1 MKKGIMLSLA
11 MATVFTVGTST
22 VSKAAAGIELNYED
36 VGVSITLSDKY
47 NYVYDADNIYGDD
60 ISEYGIN
67 PDTIVKS
74 IKSTPGVYFKALYV
88 DDNNYFR
95 ESYMSFIEGEDKLG
109 HLKDYSKEDL
119 AKCGGNFAKE
129 MKDGV
134 GKDGIKSVEY
144 KDIFYTE
151 GGLPYFQF
159 VITGTNTDGDY
170 ASGYLF
176 TIANNNYYY
185 FYTRSY
191 APSVDA
197 DSLLK
202 DSQELVEGVEI
213 TYDKNI
219 KSNANIS
226 GGIDWKKVG
235 SKSAYGAVFGAV
247 IGASISAINKK
258 NKKKK
263 NVKNT
268 VEKA

>member
-1 MKKGIMLSLA
+1 MKKSIMLSMAL
-11 MATVFTVGTST
+11 ATVLAVGPST
-22 VSKAAAGIELNYED
+22 VSKAASGIERNYED
-36 VGVSITLSDKY
+36 IGVSINLSDKY
-47 NYVYDADNIYGDD
+47 NYVYDAENIYGDD

-67 PDTIVKS
+67 PDTIIKT
-74 IKSTPGVYFKALYV
+74 IKSTPGKYFDALYV

-95 ESYMSFIEGEDKLG
+95 ESYLNYTEGEDELG

-119 AKCGGNFAKE
+119 AQFGENMAKE
-129 MKDGV
+129 MEDFV
-134 GKDGIKSVEY
+134 GKDGIKTYEY

-159 VITGTNTDGDY
+159 VITGTNDDGDFT
-170 ASGYLF
+170 AGFLC
-176 TIANNNYYY
+176 TIANNNYYH

-268 VEKA
+268 AEKA

>member
-1 MKKGIMLSLA
+1 MKKSIMLSMVL
-11 MATVFTVGTST
+11 ATVLAVGHST
-22 VSKAAAGIELNYED
+22 VSKAASGVELNYENIGIS
-36 VGVSITLSDKY
+36 VTLSDKY

-67 PDTIVKS
+67 PDTFVKK
-74 IKSTPGVYFKALYV
+74 IKSTPEAYFVALYV

-95 ESYMSFIEGEDKLG
+95 ESGLKFFEGEEKIG
-109 HLKDYSKEDL
+109 HLKDYSKEEVAEL
-119 AKCGGNFAKE
+119 AENSSKE
-129 MKDGV
+129 SEEWV
-134 GKDGIKSVEY
+134 GKYGIKSVEY

-151 GGLPYFQF
+151 GGLPYFQTI
-159 VITGTNTDGDY
+159 ITGTNEQGDY
-170 ASGYLF
+170 TAGCLY

-197 DSLLK
+197 DSVLK

-213 TYDKNI
+213 TYDKTI

-226 GGIDWKKVG
+226 GGIDWEQVG
-235 SKSAYGAVFGAV
+235 AKSAYGAVIGAV
-247 IGASISAINKK
+247 VGGVGVRFGRKIKK
-258 NKKKK
+258 NK
-263 NVKNT
+263 VKNT

>member
-47 NYVYDADNIYGDD
+47 DYVYDADNIYGDD

-67 PDTIVKS
+67 PDTIVKT
-74 IKSTPGVYFKALYV
+74 IKSTPGAYFEALYV
-88 DDNNYFR
+88 DEDNYFR

-119 AKCGGNFAKE
+119 AKCGENFVKE
-129 MKDGV
+129 MEDGV

-170 ASGYLF
+170 TSGYLF

-219 KSNANIS
+219 KSNANNQT
-226 GGIDWKKVG
+226 
-235 SKSAYGAVFGAV
+235 Y
-247 IGASISAINKK
+247 
-258 NKKKK
+258 
-263 NVKNT
+263 
-268 VEKA
+268 